1 MNEIQLITVP
11 EAARRLGV
19 SRATAYRLVA
29 AGELQVVD
37 LSRKGALRPML
48 RVRTDHLMELIQRRT
63 LNAA

>member
-1 MNEIQLITVP
+1 
-11 EAARRLGV
+11 
-19 SRATAYRLVA
+19 VA

-48 RVRTDHLMELIQRRT
+48 RVRTDHLMELIKRRT